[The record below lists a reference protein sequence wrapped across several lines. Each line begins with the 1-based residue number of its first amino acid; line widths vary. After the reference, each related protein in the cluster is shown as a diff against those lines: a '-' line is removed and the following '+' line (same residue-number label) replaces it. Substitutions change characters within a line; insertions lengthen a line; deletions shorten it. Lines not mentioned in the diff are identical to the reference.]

1 MLSGLCKK
9 KAQPNPVRTCSSA
22 EGFCTEGQNI
32 EINLHKG
39 MFEAQEQANAEKSR
53 QCDALKVER
62 IRVEKAIAEC
72 NQDMERR
79 VAMVVEWGATGDALL
94 ELEELTSHIAE
105 LSCSP
110 DGKRGTGR
118 TVGPDPLQDVED
130 CASEKVEILRAQVLE
145 VKRSLEDVRS
155 RSLAAATK
163 PDRTD
168 H

>member
-1 MLSGLCKK
+1 MCPRS
-9 KAQPNPVRTCSSA
+9 
-22 EGFCTEGQNI
+22 
-32 EINLHKG
+32 
-39 MFEAQEQANAEKSR
+39 
-53 QCDALKVER
+53 
-62 IRVEKAIAEC
+62 

-110 DGKRGTGR
+110 DGYDVVKGVDIQVLGSVCFIDKLFLLFRKRGTGR
-118 TVGPDPLQDVED
+118 TVGSDPLQDVED

-155 RSLAAATK
+155 RSLAGRNQVHPIIIAV
-163 PDRTD
+163 
-168 H
+168 